1 MLKFEYLSSLYN
13 EDDEYI
19 FYRLYDDD
27 DECIFYRLY
36 DEDDEY
42 ISRLYDDDDEY
53 KFSMRDKVIVG
64 GLWIMGG
71 NS

>member
-1 MLKFEYLSSLYN
+1 MF
-13 EDDEYI
+13 
-19 FYRLYDDD
+19 
-27 DECIFYRLY
+27 RLY

-42 ISRLYDDDDEY
+42 
-53 KFSMRDKVIVG
+53 KFIMRDKVIVG